1 MAEARDGK
9 EFTDALEQRE
19 NQRLEIGHGALWYA
33 LQPKRAFHAWEDCL
47 CKRPKARRT
56 VDQHEDTRAL
66 EPQERKFARVGDTL
80 LVSYSIGDDF
90 APEFTETYDIAL
102 GGMAMLTNA
111 ELIREEPI
119 DVQIELR
126 SDPEPVLHVRGVVR
140 WSRYDPLLQRY
151 RTGIAFLD
159 VDEKTRMHLQRYI
172 DTLHLL
178 RDMGML

>member
-1 MAEARDGK
+1 MEHFDS
-9 EFTDALEQRE
+9 
-19 NQRLEIGHGALWYA
+19 
-33 LQPKRAFHAWEDCL
+33 
-47 CKRPKARRT
+47 
-56 VDQHEDTRAL
+56 

-111 ELIREEPI
+111 ELVREEPI
-119 DVQIELR
+119 NVQIELR
-126 SDPEPVLHVRGVVR
+126 GDTNPVLRMRGIVR

-151 RTGIAFLD
+151 RTGIAFLEL
-159 VDEKTRMHLQRYI
+159 DETTRAHLQRYI

>member
-1 MAEARDGK
+1 M
-9 EFTDALEQRE
+9 
-19 NQRLEIGHGALWYA
+19 
-33 LQPKRAFHAWEDCL
+33 
-47 CKRPKARRT
+47 
-56 VDQHEDTRAL
+56 DQHEESRAF

>member
-1 MAEARDGK
+1 MDHHTTANAAEPEG
-9 EFTDALEQRE
+9 
-19 NQRLEIGHGALWYA
+19 
-33 LQPKRAFHAWEDCL
+33 
-47 CKRPKARRT
+47 
-56 VDQHEDTRAL
+56 
-66 EPQERKFARVGDTL
+66 RKFPRVDDTL

-102 GGMAMLTNA
+102 GGVAMLTNA
-111 ELIREEPI
+111 ELIADDPI
-119 DVQIELR
+119 SVQIELR
-126 SDPEPVLHVRGVVR
+126 GDAQPVLHVRGVVR

-159 VDEKTRMHLQRYI
+159 NDPETLTHLQRYI

>member
-1 MAEARDGK
+1 M
-9 EFTDALEQRE
+9 
-19 NQRLEIGHGALWYA
+19 
-33 LQPKRAFHAWEDCL
+33 
-47 CKRPKARRT
+47 
-56 VDQHEDTRAL
+56 DQHEETRAA

-111 ELIREEPI
+111 ELNREDPVNI
-119 DVQIELR
+119 QIELR
-126 SDPEPVLHVRGVVR
+126 GDQQPVLRVRGIVR
-140 WSRYDPLLQRY
+140 WSRYDPMLQRY

-159 VDEKTRMHLQRYI
+159 VDEATKASLQRYI

>member
-1 MAEARDGK
+1 M
-9 EFTDALEQRE
+9 
-19 NQRLEIGHGALWYA
+19 
-33 LQPKRAFHAWEDCL
+33 
-47 CKRPKARRT
+47 
-56 VDQHEDTRAL
+56 DQHEKTRAAESQ
-66 EPQERKFARVGDTL
+66 EPRERKFARVGDTL

-111 ELIREEPI
+111 ELNRDDPI
-119 DVQIELR
+119 NVQIELR
-126 SDPEPVLHVRGVVR
+126 SDPQPVLRVRGIVR
-140 WSRYDPLLQRY
+140 WSRYDPMLQRY

-159 VDEKTRMHLQRYI
+159 VDDTTRTHLQRYI